1 MKKGN
6 IIVSLII
13 IVLIN
18 IGIFVAVD
26 NYSGLFWINYCF
38 VMLALLFTAYTVSFP
53 SKEKGIMEK
62 MNITA
67 AVGVYL
73 ISEIIAALIFSKLD
87 ENKTPLALIIH
98 LIVIGAFIL
107 FFYFTLQGNSFIK
120 EQQQKRGIELLNFRY
135 VLEQMKLIQ
144 QKTPYSAEY
153 KKAIDETYDALS
165 ASQSSSSTDVE
176 TLEREIID
184 NIAKLNEAVDKND
197 SEIIFSICKKII
209 RISSERDSKLR
220 LRKNF

>member
-1 MKKGN
+1 
-6 IIVSLII
+6 
-13 IVLIN
+13 
-18 IGIFVAVD
+18 
-26 NYSGLFWINYCF
+26 
-38 VMLALLFTAYTVSFP
+38 
-53 SKEKGIMEK
+53 MEK
-62 MNITA
+62 MNVTA

-73 ISEIIAALIFSKLD
+73 ISEIIAALICSKLD

-120 EQQQKRGIELLNFRY
+120 EQQQKREIELLNFRY

-165 ASQSSSSTDVE
+165 ASQSSSNTDVE
-176 TLEREIID
+176 KLEREIID

>member
-1 MKKGN
+1 
-6 IIVSLII
+6 
-13 IVLIN
+13 
-18 IGIFVAVD
+18 
-26 NYSGLFWINYCF
+26 
-38 VMLALLFTAYTVSFP
+38 
-53 SKEKGIMEK
+53 
-62 MNITA
+62 
-67 AVGVYL
+67 
-73 ISEIIAALIFSKLD
+73 
-87 ENKTPLALIIH
+87 
-98 LIVIGAFIL
+98 
-107 FFYFTLQGNSFIK
+107 
-120 EQQQKRGIELLNFRY
+120 
-135 VLEQMKLIQ
+135 MKLIQ